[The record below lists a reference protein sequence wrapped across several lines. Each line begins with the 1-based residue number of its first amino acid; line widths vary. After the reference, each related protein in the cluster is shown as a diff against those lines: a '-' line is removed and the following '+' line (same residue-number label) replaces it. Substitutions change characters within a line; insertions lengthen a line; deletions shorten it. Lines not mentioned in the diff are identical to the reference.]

1 MIKARIDNIILMNS
15 FTSLNTRLR
24 IRYPPISPV
33 ITEVFILT
41 CVTIH
46 AHRATIATPKPNFMM
61 IPEGREF
68 CFIIFLS
75 FLITATFF
83 FMRHPPCRSFFV
95 SRATYGYRLL
105 DRHIFSSVNTLA
117 WKERGRFLRK
127 PIGTRICR
135 TKSRSYLCPMNKMT
149 DQEMT
154 PPKEEQL

>member
-1 MIKARIDNIILMNS
+1 MIKAIIDNIILIKS
-15 FTSLNTRLR
+15 FTILNTRQI

-33 ITEVFILT
+33 KTEVFILT
-41 CVTIH
+41 CVTIQT
-46 AHRATIATPKPNFMM
+46 HRATIATPKPNFMM

-68 CFIIFLS
+68 CFNIFLS

-95 SRATYGYRLL
+95 SRATNGYRLL

-127 PIGTRICR
+127 PIGVRICR
-135 TKSRSYLCPMNKMT
+135 TKSRSYLCPMNRKT
-149 DQEMT
+149 DQVMT
-154 PPKEEQL
+154 PQKEEQL